1 MIIGFE
7 NVGETEKANDCRNDT
22 SGFRLIAKLP
32 NRNRLIPGVPPLVT
46 AAPSH
51 TYTQNRFFSDSV
63 SLKALDSQA
72 SQEASSRV
80 SAKPNGLGHRAH
92 RSRPRSKLPQ
102 DSSAAAP
109 QLSSSPAN
117 MPSEPATLSG
127 FPANLTVT
135 VTLLDAKHPP
145 AARHRQHSRRL
156 LRPRSGHEPAET
168 TVVNRS
174 SPVSLPFHL
183 GSFY

>member
-1 MIIGFE
+1 M
-7 NVGETEKANDCRNDT
+7 AWDT
-22 SGFRLIAKLP
+22 AR
-32 NRNRLIPGVPPLVT
+32 T
-46 AAPSH
+46 AADHARS
-51 TYTQNRFFSDSV
+51 Y
-63 SLKALDSQA
+63 LKTA
-72 SQEASSRV
+72 
-80 SAKPNGLGHRAH
+80 
-92 RSRPRSKLPQ
+92 RPRHRILARQVS
-102 DSSAAAP
+102 